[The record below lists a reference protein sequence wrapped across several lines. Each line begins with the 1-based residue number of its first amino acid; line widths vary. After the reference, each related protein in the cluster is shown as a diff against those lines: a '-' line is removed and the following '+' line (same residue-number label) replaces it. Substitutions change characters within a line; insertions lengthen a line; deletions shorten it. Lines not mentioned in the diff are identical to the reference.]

1 MTTTQKITAT
11 IIAVMACC
19 CAFAR
24 NYYKNDGILNF
35 RRTPKI
41 IEQQY
46 ENTRT
51 QYKAVTELIEDVN
64 RKYNTAEDNVNKAS
78 KLANTHGGQIAD
90 SAQFNY
96 YQDRLYEAI
105 DKVNKYKKESSKL
118 KKDCKKLIIRWAYL
132 NEELNDNEGKSKN
145 DELENDLKEAWAT
158 IKKNM
163 KNKEALKSFPFFW

>member
-1 MTTTQKITAT
+1 MTTTQKIATT

-51 QYKAVTELIEDVN
+51 QYKAVTDLIEDVN
-64 RKYNTAEDNVNKAS
+64 QKCNTAENNVNVAS
-78 KLANTHGGQIAD
+78 QLANTNGGRMAD

-96 YQDRLYEAI
+96 YQDRLYEVI
-105 DKVNKYKKESSKL
+105 DKANKYKNESSKL
-118 KKDCKKLIIRWAYL
+118 KKKRKEIIIQWAYL
-132 NEELNDNEGKSKN
+132 KKELEDAGSKLKD
-145 DELENDLKEAWAT
+145 DELENNLNEAWAP
-158 IKKNM
+158 IEKDM
-163 KNKEALKSFPFFW
+163 KNKETLKSFPFFW